1 MKKFSICAILV
12 MFFVFVALPMSV
24 LAMTAIDDNEL
35 AEITGQAGVSIN
47 VDVTANLSI
56 GTIAWGDS
64 DGFTGYSN
72 AGYVGIEGLNLTT
85 HFSGRHDGPFAT
97 TGPSAIGRKS
107 VRPRRHV
114 CRGRDDLQQRRG
126 QRGSGHDLAVHAVL
140 VVG

>member
-1 MKKFSICAILV
+1 MDKGENNEKSSICAILV

-64 DGFTGYSN
+64 DGFSR
-72 AGYVGIEGLNLTT
+72 VI
-85 HFSGRHDGPFAT
+85 PMQ
-97 TGPSAIGRKS
+97 
-107 VRPRRHV
+107 VM
-114 CRGRDDLQQRRG
+114 
-126 QRGSGHDLAVHAVL
+126 
-140 VVG
+140 